1 MRWGASRT
9 DSLEYYKVSW
19 PDFGEMERLECF
31 EDGGKLDLSLGTT
44 LKVSGQLP
52 YIDLPDL
59 GNSLVRIYAT
69 MTDEDGEVYR
79 TPLATMLPTSPN
91 KDLSLKGTSGD
102 VDLYSVLYLLQ
113 ARKTRDVLT
122 VPKGQN
128 IIGYVTYLITSV
140 GLPFLVNK
148 ESAATLNNDRTYD
161 ALTSYLEIINDLLD
175 VAGFS
180 SANVDGMGNV
190 LISQYVSPSRL
201 ASSMTLRS
209 GQYAV
214 FAPTISYELDMF
226 EVPNAY
232 TCVYSSAESERPLSE
247 TVENRNPASSL
258 SIPARGYIV
267 DDGETISEL
276 GGIEEDDPDFETKAR
291 ALLHDTAERRLMD
304 ASSKVESITI
314 THLWVPFELGDNV
327 TIEYSGVGAWTMNA
341 YSKSIELGVG
351 LKCATRLRRFID
363 G

>member
-1 MRWGASRT
+1 MRWGASRSDT
-9 DSLEYYKVSW
+9 LEYYRVSW
-19 PDFGEMERLECF
+19 PDFGEMERLFCF
-31 EDGGKLDLSLGTT
+31 EDGGKLDFSLGTT

-52 YIDLPDL
+52 YIDMPDL
-59 GNSLVRIYAT
+59 GNSLIRIYAKT
-69 MTDEDGEVYR
+69 VDEDGEKHSE
-79 TPLATMLPTSPN
+79 PLATMIPTSPN

-128 IIGYVTYLITSV
+128 IIGYVTYLIVSV
-140 GLPFLVNK
+140 GLPYLVTK

-175 VAGFS
+175 VAGYS
-180 SANVDGMGNV
+180 SANVDGNGQV
-190 LISQYVSPSRL
+190 LVSPYVSPSKL
-201 ASSMTLRS
+201 APAMTLKS

-214 FAPTISYELDMF
+214 FSPVVSYELDMF

-232 TCVYSSAESERPLSE
+232 TCVYSAAESERPLSE
-247 TVENRNPASSL
+247 TVENHNPDSAL
-258 SIPARGYIV
+258 SIESRGYVV
-267 DDGETISEL
+267 DDGEIISEL

-291 ALLHDTAERRLMD
+291 AILHDTAERRLMD

-314 THLWVPFELGDNV
+314 THLWVPFKIGENV
-327 TIEYSGVGAWTMNA
+327 TIEYSGVGTWTMNA